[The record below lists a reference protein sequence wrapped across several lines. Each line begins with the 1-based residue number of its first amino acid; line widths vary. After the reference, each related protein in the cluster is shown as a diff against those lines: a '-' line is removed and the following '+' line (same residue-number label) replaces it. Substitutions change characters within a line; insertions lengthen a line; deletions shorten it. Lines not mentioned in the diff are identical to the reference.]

1 MSSKPNR
8 ENFPHYITITGESKH
23 TEHRLISHLQQQQ
36 QQQPTTT
43 RETIQK
49 NNSDDTFIEN
59 MRAYLTF
66 AHGELRV
73 GTLSLELYD
82 QSVPQTV
89 QSFCSLLQSNKYK
102 DCPVHRLIPGFMLQ
116 TGDFE
121 HHDGT
126 GGYSLLFG
134 KKHFDDEN
142 FVHSHDRPGML
153 SMANAGPNTNGS
165 QFFIT
170 FRATPHLDGK
180 HVVFGHVDLQQEG
193 ATRTLQALEQIRTG
207 RDDHPLEPLR
217 IVDCGM
223 ENNLES
229 TSSSSASKRDIKVA
243 ASVANAS
250 MDQDEIELND
260 EDGDSDIDI
269 DKDKDKNKGA
279 GVVGVDGEHP
289 TSAVDGVTG
298 QQKQIVAEEE
308 EEEEEHNDAE
318 ESSLSKS
325 DALKRRLRKL
335 KQKMNQA
342 RQLNQQAVKQE
353 GERSTQQGAA
363 QEKKR
368 ISAANEKAQQ
378 AIWAQQN
385 AKALATASEA
395 GVDAKHLT
403 QQAVDSV
410 AKAVAKA
417 EKDELNRFSIN
428 DDYNPEGQFR
438 NYQRNVR
445 SLPRNK
451 NNNKLSTNL
460 ASTETTF
467 NPLEY
472 NVDAEQERQGA
483 RRISQEMHRRIEK
496 KQKREQKRK
505 EREED
510 SGDVSYINQR
520 NKRFNEKI
528 NRNYDKHTAE
538 IRQNLERGTAL

>member
-1 MSSKPNR
+1 MK
-8 ENFPHYITITGESKH
+8 
-23 TEHRLISHLQQQQ
+23 
-36 QQQPTTT
+36 
-43 RETIQK
+43 
-49 NNSDDTFIEN
+49 
-59 MRAYLTF
+59 AYLTF
-66 AHGELRV
+66 AHGDRPV
-73 GTLSLELYD
+73 GTLPLELYD

-89 QSFCSLLQSNKYK
+89 QSFCSLLRSNKYK

-134 KKHFDDEN
+134 KKQFSDEN
-142 FVHSHDRPGML
+142 FLHSHDKPGTL

-180 HVVFGHVDLQQEG
+180 HVVFGHVDLRQES
-193 ATRTLQALEQIRTG
+193 TRRTLQALEQIRTG
-207 RDDHPLEPLR
+207 RDDRPLEPLM

-223 ENNLES
+223 EHES
-229 TSSSSASKRDIKVA
+229 TSSSSSSKQGITVA
-243 ASVANAS
+243 APAANAS
-250 MDQDEIELND
+250 MDQDEIELDDD
-260 EDGDSDIDI
+260 EPEGH
-269 DKDKDKNKGA
+269 
-279 GVVGVDGEHP
+279 VDGELP
-289 TSAVDGVTG
+289 RVADAMPSR
-298 QQKQIVAEEE
+298 QQEQEVVAEE
-308 EEEEEHNDAE
+308 HSDTE

-325 DALKRRLRKL
+325 DALKRRLRQL

-363 QEKKR
+363 LEKKR
-368 ISAANEKAQQ
+368 STAADKKAQQ

-385 AKALATASEA
+385 AKALATASAA

-410 AKAVAKA
+410 AKAVTKA
-417 EKDELNRFSIN
+417 EKDELNRFSVN

-445 SLPRNK
+445 SLSRN
-451 NNNKLSTNL
+451 NIDASSNL
-460 ASTETTF
+460 GSTETF
-467 NPLEY
+467 IPLEY
-472 NVDAEQERQGA
+472 SVDAEQERQGA

-510 SGDVSYINQR
+510 SGEVSYINQR